1 MEQEDENISL
11 LLNMGFPDVRAIKRA
26 LKLSNGEVNEAVI
39 YLTEQPLTSYST
51 VDDLRDVEM
60 AETQGPPTYD
70 EVGGAAEAWFGG
82 GGVMGYECSSGVIF
96 CVWSASLNSFILVW
110 IGCS

>member
-1 MEQEDENISL
+1 
-11 LLNMGFPDVRAIKRA
+11 MGFPDVRAIKRA

-70 EVGGAAEAWFGG
+70 EVGGWLGVGG
-82 GGVMGYECSSGVIF
+82 GGVMVCECLLRG
-96 CVWSASLNSFILVW
+96 
-110 IGCS
+110 

>member
-26 LKLSNGEVNEAVI
+26 LKLSNGDVNEAVTF
-39 YLTEQPLTSYST
+39 LTEQPLTSYST

-60 AETQGPPTYD
+60 ADPALRPPSYD
-70 EVGGAAEAWFGG
+70 EVGLSAF
-82 GGVMGYECSSGVIF
+82 SLTSIF
-96 CVWSASLNSFILVW
+96 CLELYPGFRFSLL
-110 IGCS
+110 CAPK